1 MVMKKLLLIPLLVML
16 ASCENSSKNITGN
29 YVLPPEL
36 ADCSINYL
44 KSTVEY
50 NITVVRCP
58 NSSTVSSSVQNCG
71 KGCTTTRNVTVI
83 DGVEYVRAD
92 STPTATNGVE

>member
-16 ASCENSSKNITGN
+16 PSCENSTKNITNN
-29 YVLPPEL
+29 YALPPEL

-44 KSTVEY
+44 KSTIEH

-58 NSSTVSSSVQNCG
+58 NSSTISSSVQNCG

-83 DGVEYVRAD
+83 DGVEYVRVE
-92 STPTATNGVE
+92 STPTPTNLE

>member
-1 MVMKKLLLIPLLVML
+1 MVMKKLLLIPLLVAL
-16 ASCENSSKNITGN
+16 TSCENSSKNITDY

-44 KSTVEY
+44 KSTIEN

-58 NSSTVSSSVQNCG
+58 NSSTVSSSVQSCG
-71 KGCTTTRNVTVI
+71 KGCATTRNVTVI
-83 DGVEYVRAD
+83 DGLSMCDRIQRSHPLTE
-92 STPTATNGVE
+92 

>member
-1 MVMKKLLLIPLLVML
+1 MKKLLLIPLLVML
-16 ASCENSSKNITGN
+16 PSCENSSTKNITNN
-29 YVLPPEL
+29 YALPPEL
-36 ADCSINYL
+36 SDCSINYL